1 MDLKGNKKQQDK
13 RKNKIEGKSQK
24 PFMENVLNTWSWLDV
39 RVGDWTCCSIF
50 SFLVKWKVKR
60 KNKIQ
65 IFSCVR
71 QSANLPWKM
80 TLKLFSIYLTFNNN
94 NKNPQS
100 FCLNIVFWTNLKK
113 KKNWT
118 SEMRCIKQLRLRGGH
133 DRWFYAWHKG
143 YMNWWMERW
152 MEEWREVDKDDKWTE
167 DECCSLSHTE
177 RIPDCQTSAMTT
189 NTG

>member
-118 SEMRCIKQLRLRGGH
+118 FRNEMYKTAQASRRPWQMVLCVTQRLYELMDGEMNGGV
-133 DRWFYAWHKG
+133 
-143 YMNWWMERW
+143 ERSRQGW
-152 MEEWREVDKDDKWTE
+152 
-167 DECCSLSHTE
+167 
-177 RIPDCQTSAMTT
+177 
-189 NTG
+189 